1 MFDVKSLFRHANF
14 RLSGKWPRA
23 FAFGK
28 SLKERI
34 KDTTENGEESMSVDA
49 LQNYKNY
56 HVLKVI
62 GATKLELQK

>member
-14 RLSGKWPRA
+14 HLSGKWPRD
-23 FAFGK
+23 FDFGK
-28 SLKERI
+28 SLIERI
-34 KDTTENGEESMSVDA
+34 KDTTENGDGSMSFGA